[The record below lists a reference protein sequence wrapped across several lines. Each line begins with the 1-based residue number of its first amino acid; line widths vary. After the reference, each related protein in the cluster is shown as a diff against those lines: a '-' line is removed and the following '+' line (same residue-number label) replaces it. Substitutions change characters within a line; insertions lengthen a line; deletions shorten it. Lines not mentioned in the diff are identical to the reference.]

1 MQYDI
6 VMEGGGAKG
15 IVFVGAL
22 QEFEKRGHTF
32 DRMLG
37 TSAGAISA
45 TLLAAGYSS
54 TEMVEALK
62 EEVDGQPV
70 FRTFMGMP
78 GDFSDEEKEGSAA
91 ADYLRQVDIPFMRE
105 EWENRFDS
113 WLVDKMLNLESFR
126 HIFSFVERGG
136 WYSADRYLSWMRDK
150 LNSGTTKGEQRNF
163 GDMTFSQ
170 FYVATGTELTLVA
183 ADTTGQRM
191 LVLNHLTAPDCP
203 VLWGTRMS
211 MSIPLLWEEVT
222 WQEEWGAYRGKAIA
236 GSKIVDGGVISNFP
250 IELFISNL
258 DHVTA
263 VMGPK
268 SSENIV
274 GLMID
279 EGLEVKDAPPPV
291 EGQDKGL
298 TDFGNTRT
306 LNRFNGLLNTI
317 MSAHDKMVLES
328 FKSLVV
334 RLPAKGYGTVEF
346 DMSDER
352 RNALIEAGREATRI
366 YFDVR
371 PAAVPA
377 MSPREQTQAQRA
389 ADNVAS
395 SMLAE

>member
-54 TEMVEALK
+54 SEMVEALK

-70 FRTFMGMP
+70 FRTFMGTP
-78 GDFSDEEKEGSAA
+78 GDFSDEEKEESAA
-91 ADYLRQVDIPFMRE
+91 ADYLRQVDIPFMRD
-105 EWENRFDS
+105 EWEDRFDR
-113 WLVDKMLNLESFR
+113 WLVDKMLNMENFR

-136 WYSADRYLSWMRDK
+136 WYSADKYLAWMREK
-150 LNSGTTKGEQRNF
+150 LNSGEFKGQQRNF
-163 GDMTFSQ
+163 GDMSFSQ
-170 FYVATGTELTLVA
+170 FFAATGTELTLIA
-183 ADTTGQRM
+183 ADTTGQRV
-191 LVLNHLTAPDCP
+191 LVLNHMTAPDCP

-222 WQEEWGAYRGKAIA
+222 WQEEWGAYRGQPIA

-250 IELFISNL
+250 IELFISDL
-258 DHVTA
+258 AHVTD

-268 SSENIV
+268 RSENII

-279 EGLEVKDAPPPV
+279 EAREVKNAPPPV
-291 EGQDKGL
+291 AGQEKGL
-298 TDFGNTRT
+298 TDIGSTRT
-306 LNRFNGLLNTI
+306 LDRFNGLLNTI
-317 MSAHDKMVLES
+317 MTAHDKMVLES
-328 FKSLVV
+328 FENLVI

-352 RNALIEAGREATRI
+352 RNALIEAGRESTRI

-371 PAAVPA
+371 PAAAPA
-377 MSPREQTQAQRA
+377 ISPRAQAQARA
-389 ADNVAS
+389 RRR
-395 SMLAE
+395 